1 MNGTM
6 TDMKEMTLRDIQAI
20 SLEIMKAVHAFCVE
34 NGIKY
39 SLAYGTLIGAV
50 RHQGFIP
57 WDDDLDIVMPRPD
70 YNKFCR
76 TFKKDGLQVISRENR
91 KDCLISFARVCD
103 TRKTRIRTMLPW
115 IRKQGDLGV
124 WIDVFPIDSAPDN
137 KDEFHNL
144 YVMAERTFQK
154 SIGKRKA
161 FRAINRDYSFG
172 YNFNTLK
179 KKLFSLFSHSPEYH
193 LDVLENIIE
202 KTPYGSTDHLT
213 QLAYPAKE
221 EYMDAHVLDGFH
233 TVPFED
239 GHFYVM
245 DGYDQVL
252 RMEYGDY
259 MELPPTEQ
267 RTPQQ
272 HYIRF
277 MWKEGFEN

>member
-1 MNGTM
+1 M
-6 TDMKEMTLRDIQAI
+6 TDMKEMTLRDIQAV

-50 RHQGFIP
+50 RHGGFIP
-57 WDDDLDIVMPRPD
+57 WDDDLDIFMPRPD
-70 YNKFCR
+70 YLKFCR
-76 TFKKDGLQVISRENR
+76 TFRKEGFQVVSRENR

-103 TRKTRIRTMLPW
+103 IRKTCIRTMLPW

-137 KDEFHNL
+137 QNEFHNL
-144 YVMAERTFQK
+144 YLTAQRHFRK
-154 SIGKRKA
+154 SLSTRKA
-161 FRAINRDYSFG
+161 LRPIDREHPLG
-172 YNFNTLK
+172 YNINTLK
-179 KKLFSLFSHSPEYH
+179 KKLFAMFSHSPEYH
-193 LDVLENIIE
+193 LDVLDGIIK
-202 KTPYGSTDHLT
+202 KTAYGSTNHLT

-221 EYMDAHVLDGFH
+221 EYMDAHVLDGYH
-233 TVPFED
+233 SVPFED
-239 GHFYVM
+239 VQFYVM
-245 DGYDQVL
+245 NGYDQIL

-259 MELPPTEQ
+259 MELPPPEQ

-277 MWKEGFEN
+277 MWKEGFDI